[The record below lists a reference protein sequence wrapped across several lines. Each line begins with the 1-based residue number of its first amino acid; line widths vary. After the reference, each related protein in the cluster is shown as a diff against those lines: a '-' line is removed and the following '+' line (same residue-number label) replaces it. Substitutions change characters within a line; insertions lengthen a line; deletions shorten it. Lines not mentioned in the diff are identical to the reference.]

1 MNNFLVDGNTGRV
14 LMQDVRI
21 AITGAQ
27 LEAYGKYKKAKIEK
41 ERIPEEKRTYRPNAK
56 FIWFRYSPMKKLDT
70 LCLDDMD
77 YTRFVVLCSY
87 MNYKGKLMKPNN
99 TAVRT
104 QQDIQN
110 IFSTGFSTTKNF
122 IKNIESAGL
131 LEFRDEGLYINT
143 DICYKGAY
151 KPRKDGTR
159 QVRIYVE
166 ALRKVYQSGLNGASK
181 KNLFHILQMIPYMN
195 LKKNVLCKNIY
206 EEQENSIE
214 LLTFGEFCD
223 IIGIDRGRAYRAR
236 QRLSCSNI
244 NGTGVLAFDGGA
256 KADTNS
262 VTISPAFICGTSN
275 AEDAQRL
282 LLDKFYKEVT

>member
-1 MNNFLVDGNTGRV
+1 MNNFLVDGNTGRI

-21 AITGAQ
+21 AVTGAQ
-27 LEAYGKYKKAKIEK
+27 LEAYEKYKKAKIEK

-56 FIWFRYSPMKKLDT
+56 FIWFRYSPMERLDT
-70 LCLDDMD
+70 LGLDDMD
-77 YTRFVVLCSY
+77 YTRFIVLCSY
-87 MNYKGKLMKPNN
+87 MNYKGQLMKPNN
-99 TAVRT
+99 TPIKT

-131 LEFRDEGLYINT
+131 LEFKDEGLYINT

-223 IIGIDRGRAYRAR
+223 IIGIDSGRAYRAR

-244 NGTGVLAFDGGA
+244 NGIGVLAFDGGV

-275 AEDAQRL
+275 AEDTQRL